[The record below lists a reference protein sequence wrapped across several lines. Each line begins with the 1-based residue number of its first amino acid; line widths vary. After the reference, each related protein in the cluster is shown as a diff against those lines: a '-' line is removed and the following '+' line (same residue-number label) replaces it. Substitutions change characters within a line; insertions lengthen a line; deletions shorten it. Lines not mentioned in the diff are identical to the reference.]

1 MSIFLYGMTLK
12 MAKRQIWF
20 KQCRKTFNHS
30 RFHLI
35 IIQWNLCNPTTCDIP
50 TNMYGPKVFLLAQI
64 KPEYSDILYNQT
76 HFPGPL
82 MCRIIQVP
90 LYIQLIQLLALA
102 LIGLILMHTKTVTYG
117 NINLLWRVCVN
128 WAESHVSDI

>member
-35 IIQWNLCNPTTCDIP
+35 IIQWNLCNP

-90 LYIQLIQLLALA
+90 LYIQLIRLLALA